1 MHVATY
7 SVATSQEGQRR
18 RSYTTQF
25 GINHKPSYEAMSHIN
40 ALDQELNDMIL
51 QGKIL
56 EAFDKFYADD
66 VVMKEDDTE
75 RVGKEANREYEEQF
89 VEALEEFHAAE
100 IVSRAVDEENHVT
113 LSEWH
118 NEMTLDGVG
127 RVEQKQ
133 VSVRTWNE
141 DGQITSEKFYKLG

>member
-1 MHVATY
+1 
-7 SVATSQEGQRR
+7 
-18 RSYTTQF
+18 
-25 GINHKPSYEAMSHIN
+25 MSDIDT
-40 ALDQELNDMIL
+40 LDQELNDMIL

-66 VVMKEDDTE
+66 VVMKEEDKE

-89 VEALEEFHAAE
+89 VGALEEFHAAE
-100 IVSRAVDEENHVT
+100 IVSRAVDEENNVT

-118 NEMTLDGVG
+118 NEMTLEGVG

-133 VSVRTWNE
+133 VAVRTWNE